1 MAKKKDQSY
10 SVGYKKPPR
19 ETQFKPGNS
28 GNPKGRPR
36 KPITVA
42 DVLWNELNSP
52 VSIVTDGKRRKISL
66 LRAILKQHANK
77 AASGN
82 RGSAAL
88 VLNELKFRNAESGD
102 NLGLLVQEF
111 RAINAQNVERGEI
124 RETIR
129 QDPNGVGDRTENH
142 AQKEQANPL
151 KKGGRTR

>member
-19 ETQFKPGNS
+19 ETQFKPGKS
-28 GNPKGRPR
+28 GNPKGRAK
-36 KPITVA
+36 KPAGVA
-42 DVLWNELNSP
+42 DILWDELNSL

-82 RGSAAL
+82 SRSAIL
-88 VLNELKFRNAESGD
+88 LLNELKFRDSQTGD

-111 RAINAQNVERGEI
+111 RAINARNVERG
-124 RETIR
+124 
-129 QDPNGVGDRTENH
+129 
-142 AQKEQANPL
+142 QAERDQNASS
-151 KKGGRTR
+151 